1 MARRSFTTDDE
12 KMQFYSDIN
21 AAAESG
27 FDFTG
32 RWFIKNATNEGQ
44 LRDIKARFILP
55 VELNSLI
62 YHNAKILAEYHT
74 KLGNDKIAAKYEYK
88 SQKIL
93 EVSVCVC
100 VKCSLKW

>member
-1 MARRSFTTDDE
+1 
-12 KMQFYSDIN
+12 MQFYSDIN

-44 LRDIKARFILP
+44 LRDIKARFVVP

-62 YHNAKILAEYHT
+62 YHNAEILAKYHT
-74 KLGNDKIAAKYEYK
+74 KLGNDKIATKYKYK

-93 EVSVCVC
+93 EVSVCVRVC